1 MTLVGK
7 IFTVLIFIMSLV
19 FMSLSLMT
27 FATHRNWKEFATNA
41 SPGPGQKL
49 GLMQRLQ
56 QAQDLNKQLT
66 SERDRILFQLA
77 QERASRKT
85 ALAAMQTRLVAAE
98 SALAARQKALD
109 DLTATHNTTAEAAK
123 TAQERLTALEMEVQ
137 GLRDEVRVTQQ
148 DLDKKFGEV
157 VTLTDQLNQSTGLK
171 LRLEERNTQLAL
183 QVTRMKMVMDA
194 KGLTEDAL
202 VSHIPPQVE
211 GVVLAVSDK
220 DLIEIS
226 LGADDG
232 LKEGHV
238 MEVFR
243 GNTYLGRVIIRRTA
257 PDRAVAQIVKELQ
270 RGQIKK
276 GDNVSTKLG

>member
-19 FMSLSLMT
+19 FMSLALMT
-27 FATHRNWKEFATNA
+27 FATHKNWKAVATNA
-41 SPGPGQKL
+41 TPGPGQKL
-49 GLMQRLQ
+49 GLQQQLIQQR
-56 QAQDLNKQLT
+56 DINKQL
-66 SERDRILFQLA
+66 EDEKNRILFQLA
-77 QERASRKT
+77 QEQASRKA
-85 ALAAMQTRLVAAE
+85 ALAAMQTRLAAAE
-98 SALAARQKALD
+98 SALATRQKALD

-123 TAQERLTALEMEVQ
+123 TAQERLTALETETQ
-137 GLRDEVRVTQQ
+137 KLRDEIRVAQL

-157 VTLTDQLNQSTGLK
+157 VTLTDQLNQATGLK

-183 QVTRMKMVMDA
+183 QVSRMKMVMDA
-194 KGLTEDAL
+194 EGLKEDSL
-202 VSHIPPQVE
+202 VSHIPPPVE

-226 LGADDG
+226 LGSDDG
-232 LKEGHV
+232 LKEGHM

-243 GNTYLGRVIIRRTA
+243 GNTYLGRVVIRRTS
-257 PDRAVAQIVKELQ
+257 PDRAVGQIVKELQ

-276 GDNVSTKLG
+276 GDNVSTKLS